1 MLKPMGRSLFSLVI
15 SLLFLATAGQAEI
28 SPGEQ
33 RAYVEKNYFVVHELQ
48 YDWQVYDRKYTAYVP
63 YLREKH
69 DNVSSASI
77 PVDLNAYQGYEFV
90 FYTNQEVYVF
100 VNAALHKRFN
110 AGSWM
115 VFPIDSLRTIYQNTL
130 PQEAGRSPSHIF
142 LTFYSP
148 SGALPLQTGLI
159 GHRKDVQ
166 DKISSTAVP
175 ILTVLPKRTS
185 VFNYFLIIVC
195 LFILASYAFLYN
207 LHPVAFNRFYSIK
220 SFFAGSYRD
229 GVPPIGKPLNGINLL
244 FLLNHSFLLALLY
257 MMIREGSRRL
267 FFSDQVLRTQEN
279 LLDYLFNF
287 GVIGFLIFFLLI
299 FKYAGTYVLGSLFR
313 LDKVVDVHFFD
324 FIHYSKVFYT
334 LLVPVLVLIFTS
346 YLSYID
352 RVESLCTVIIIGF
365 ALLRILLISFRLNK
379 LVPDRNLYLFSYLCV
394 TELVPL
400 LTGIKLLL

>member
-1 MLKPMGRSLFSLVI
+1 MGRSLFSLLI
-15 SLLFLATAGQAEI
+15 FLLFLTMAGQAEV

-33 RAYVEKNYFVVHELQ
+33 RAYVEKTYFVVHEFQ

-90 FYTNQEVYVF
+90 FYTDQEVYVF

-115 VFPIDSLRTIYQNTL
+115 VFPMDSLRAICQNTL
-130 PQEAGRSPSHIF
+130 PQKAGRGSSHIF

-166 DKISSTAVP
+166 AKISSKAVP
-175 ILTVLPKRTS
+175 ILTVLPKHTS

-220 SFFAGSYRD
+220 SLFAGSYRD
-229 GVPPIGKPLNGINLL
+229 GVPPVGKPLNGINLL

-287 GVIGFLIFFLLI
+287 GVIGFLIFVLLI

-346 YLSYID
+346 YPSWID
-352 RVESLCTVIIIGF
+352 RVEGLCIVVIIGF

-379 LVPDRNLYLFSYLCV
+379 LVPHRNLYLFSYLCV